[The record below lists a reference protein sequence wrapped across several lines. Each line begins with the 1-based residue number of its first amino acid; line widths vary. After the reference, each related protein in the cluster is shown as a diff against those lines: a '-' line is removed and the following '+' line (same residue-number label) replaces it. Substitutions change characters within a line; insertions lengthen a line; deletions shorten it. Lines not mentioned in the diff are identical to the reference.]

1 MDAERLLKKYFTN
14 QAALEIVLKHSHLV
28 AEKAL
33 AVARALDMPVDLL
46 FIEEAALIHDIGV
59 SRVHAPKI
67 FCFGEM
73 PYICHGIAGRE
84 ILEAE
89 GFPRHAMVCERH
101 IGVGLTAADIRRQK
115 LPLPARNMVPLC
127 LEEEI
132 ICFADLFY
140 SKNPDS
146 LAVAKSPQEV
156 RDSLGKFG
164 DEKVI
169 IFDNWF
175 SRLCR

>member
-1 MDAERLLKKYFTN
+1 MDATALMEKYFTCHG
-14 QAALEIVLKHSHLV
+14 ALEIVLQHSRLV
-28 AEKAL
+28 ADKAL
-33 AVARALDMPVDLL
+33 AVARALDVPVDLP
-46 FIEEAALIHDIGV
+46 FVEEAALIHDIGV
-59 SRVHAPKI
+59 SRVNAPKM

-89 GFPRHAMVCERH
+89 GLPRHAMVCERH
-101 IGVGLTAADIRRQK
+101 IGVGLTAADICRQE
-115 LPLPARNMVPLC
+115 LPLPARDMVPLC

-146 LAVAKSPQEV
+146 LAVAKSPQEI
-156 RDSLGKFG
+156 RASLKKFG